1 MDSSG
6 YGTGKFTTGQGVIY
20 AGDLAQW
27 ALSDGDNLIYY
38 LKVLSRFS
46 QYTLNNQ
53 LLIMGYKPDAV
64 FIKGMDEWNEL
75 GIRVND
81 VVERP
86 IYIIEPVKDTENG
99 KREFAWKI
107 MYDATDTNYDY
118 RDSVPDKFS
127 ALEALL
133 TNREHVIE
141 VVDEI
146 KQNVRAMYM
155 PDTGKILVK
164 RSSQA
169 PPDEF
174 FNAIAAEMVHAK
186 IAEKSEGA
194 YNRGANQLTAMAT
207 AYALGTKY
215 GIDTGNI
222 RLQNLPERYAKLSAK
237 DAKEELGKISQQFEH
252 INANMTKSLDVI
264 LKREMSRNERQQT

>member
-1 MDSSG
+1 MDNNG
-6 YGTGKFTTGQGVIY
+6 YGTGEYTTGEGVRF
-20 AGDLAQW
+20 AGELAQW
-27 ALSDGDNLIYY
+27 ALSDGNNLIYY
-38 LKVLSRFS
+38 LNVLSRFP

-53 LLIMGYKPDAV
+53 LLIMSCKPDAV
-64 FIKGMDEWNEL
+64 FIKGREEWNEL
-75 GIRVND
+75 GVRVND
-81 VVERP
+81 TVEKP
-86 IYIIEPVKDTENG
+86 VYIIEPVKGTHEY
-99 KREFAWKI
+99 AWKTK
-107 MYDATDTNYDY
+107 YDVSDTDYAY
-118 RDSVPDKFS
+118 KDSIPDKFS

-133 TNREHVIE
+133 TKQENVIE

-169 PPDEF
+169 SPDEF
-174 FNAIAAEMVHAK
+174 FTAIAAELVHAGL
-186 IAEKSEGA
+186 AEKSEGA

-207 AYALGTKY
+207 AYTLGSKY

-237 DAKEELGKISQQFEH
+237 DAKSELNRINTRFGH
-252 INANMTKSLDVI
+252 INANMTKALDVI
-264 LKREMSRNERQQT
+264 LKREMSRNERQKT

>member
-1 MDSSG
+1 MDNN
-6 YGTGKFTTGQGVIY
+6 TTGGYTTAEGVLF
-20 AGDLAQW
+20 AGELAQW
-27 ALSDGDNLIYY
+27 ALADGNNLIYY
-38 LKVLSRFS
+38 LNVLSRFS

-53 LLIMGYKPDAV
+53 LLIMSYKPDAV
-64 FIKGMDEWNEL
+64 FIKGIEEWHEM
-75 GIRVND
+75 GVRVND

-86 IYIIEPVKDTENG
+86 VYIIEPVKGTHEY
-99 KREFAWKI
+99 AWKT
-107 MYDATDTNYDY
+107 MYDASDTDYDY

-133 TNREHVIE
+133 TDREDIIE

-164 RSSQA
+164 RSSRVS
-169 PPDEF
+169 PDEF
-174 FNAIAAEMVHAK
+174 FTAIAAEMVHART
-186 IAEKSEGA
+186 AEKSEGA

-207 AYALGTKY
+207 AYALGSKY

-237 DAKEELGKISQQFEH
+237 DAKGELNKINQQFGS
-252 INANMTKSLDVI
+252 INTNMEKALNVI
-264 LKREMSRNERQQT
+264 LKREMNRDERQKA